1 MTRLCI
7 DTSAY
12 SHFMRGEAA
21 VVAHLDRASWVGVPS
36 IVLGELWTGFLSGDR
51 PDENDAELEAFL
63 SRDVVNEVTVDV
75 EVARIYAEVVVDLRR
90 AGTPLPTNDIW
101 IAACAV
107 RSGSTVISF
116 DRHFSEIAR
125 VGSIVL

>member
-36 IVLGELWTGFLSGDR
+36 IVLGELWTGFLLGDR

-90 AGTPLPTNDIW
+90 AGTPLPTNDLW

>member
-12 SHFMRGEAA
+12 SHFMRGEPS

-36 IVLGELWTGFLSGDR
+36 IVLGELWTGFLLGDR
-51 PDENDAELEAFL
+51 ADENAAELDAFL
-63 SRDVVNEVTVDV
+63 AHDVVKELSVDA

-90 AGTPLPTNDIW
+90 AATPLPTNDIW

-107 RSGSTVISF
+107 RAGSTVISF
-116 DRHFSEIAR
+116 DGHFSQIGR
-125 VGSIVL
+125 VGSILL

>member
-21 VVAHLDRASWVGVPS
+21 VVTHLDRASWVGVPS
-36 IVLGELWTGFLSGDR
+36 TVLGELRTGFRLGDR
-51 PDENDAELEAFL
+51 PDEHGAELEAFL

>member
-1 MTRLCI
+1 VTRLCI

-36 IVLGELWTGFLSGDR
+36 IVLGELWTGFLLGDR

-107 RSGSTVISF
+107 RSGSSVISF

>member
-12 SHFMRGEAA
+12 SHFMRGDAA
-21 VVAHLDRASWVGVPS
+21 VVTHLDRASWVGVPS
-36 IVLGELWTGFLSGDR
+36 TVLGELRTGFLLGDR
-51 PDENDAELEAFL
+51 PDENSAELEAFL
-63 SRDVVNEVTVDV
+63 SCDVVNEVTVDV

>member
-36 IVLGELWTGFLSGDR
+36 IVLGELWTGFLLGDR

-107 RSGSTVISF
+107 RSGSSVISF

>member
-36 IVLGELWTGFLSGDR
+36 IVLGELWTGFLLGDR

>member
-12 SHFMRGEAA
+12 SQFMRGEEA
-21 VVAHLDRASWVGVPS
+21 VVAHLDQASWVGVPS
-36 IVLGELWTGFLSGDR
+36 IVLGELWTGFLLGQR
-51 PDENDAELEAFL
+51 PDENGVELEAFL
-63 SRDVVNEVTVDV
+63 SHDVVSEVTVDA

-116 DRHFSEIAR
+116 DQHFSKIAR
-125 VGSIVL
+125 AGSIVL

>member
-12 SHFMRGEAA
+12 SHFMRGDAA

-36 IVLGELWTGFLSGDR
+36 TVLGELRTGFLLGDR
-51 PDENDAELEAFL
+51 PDENGAELEAFL